1 MSKELSV
8 DFHNGAHYDYHSIK
22 REIGN
27 KFKGQFECLGE
38 NTEQCKTF
46 YFPIEKE
53 SIKRKKDGNED
64 IITISQKVKFINSSR
79 FISSVISNLVKNLA
93 EEIDEI
99 NAKFPI
105 LFFNAK
111 VSMIK
116 YKFLFRN
123 KNYSN
128 KIDEKFKKQFK
139 NTFKFPNNSIN
150 QFILLLIKFQ
160 FILLLRF
167 LYGCIRKFQ

>member
-1 MSKELSV
+1 M
-8 DFHNGAHYDYHSIK
+8 
-22 REIGN
+22 
-27 KFKGQFECLGE
+27 
-38 NTEQCKTF
+38 
-46 YFPIEKE
+46 E

-79 FISSVISNLVKNLA
+79 YISSVISNLVKNLA

-105 LFFNAK
+105 VFFNAK

-116 YKFLFRN
+116 YEFLFRN

-128 KIDEKFKKQFK
+128 KIDEKFKK
-139 NTFKFPNNSIN
+139 
-150 QFILLLIKFQ
+150 LLIKFQ
-160 FILLLRF
+160 FILLLYKKS
-167 LYGCIRKFQ
+167 LVKHNCLKRKIFTVT